1 MSTSHASTLNKTC
14 FKHVFKTIKLKIKM
28 KLLIAITLFAVLS
41 LNAESLPTP
50 QLVDRAGISVPGI
63 GTIDIGNIAS
73 ELSLLVV
80 SGIVGF
86 GDGKKIDFM
95 NERCTVYIKSRL
107 VISGFL
113 PKTVYDSQFE
123 CGGHLSGVQGSARG
137 KKNSK
142 TAVEGAITD
151 FITKAYNANL
161 LTAQDLVNVG
171 H

>member
-1 MSTSHASTLNKTC
+1 MSTSHAFTLNKTSL
-14 FKHVFKTIKLKIKM
+14 KQQKTIVLNTKM
-28 KLLIAITLFAVLS
+28 KFLVIITLIAVLS
-41 LNAESLPTP
+41 LNVESIPTP
-50 QLVDRAGISVPGI
+50 QLVDRADISIPGI
-63 GTIDIGNIAS
+63 GSIDIGSIAS
-73 ELSLLVV
+73 EIGLLVV

-95 NERCTVYIKSRL
+95 NERCTIYIKSRL

-123 CGGHLSGVQGSARG
+123 CGGHLSGVTGSVRS